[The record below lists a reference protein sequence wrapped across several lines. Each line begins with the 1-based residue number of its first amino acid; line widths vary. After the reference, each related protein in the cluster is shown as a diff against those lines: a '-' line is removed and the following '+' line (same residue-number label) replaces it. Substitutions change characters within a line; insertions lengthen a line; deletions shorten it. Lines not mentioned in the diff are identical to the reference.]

1 MFALLLQFLEGII
14 DSDIIMSAYEY
25 RENCFIFQRIFSGM
39 RNNDLKNGNLYL
51 YVHWYDKLAIYS
63 RFMHPRSRNKAY
75 LNYCL
80 SVGNSRGCIL
90 ERFPQRNGVTDFDD
104 TF

>member
-14 DSDIIMSAYEY
+14 DSDNIMSAYEY
-25 RENCFIFQRIFSGM
+25 RENYFIFHGIFSGM
-39 RNNDLKNGNLYL
+39 SNNDLKNGNLYL
-51 YVHWYDKLAIYS
+51 YAHWLDKLAIYS

-75 LNYCL
+75 LNYSL
-80 SVGNSRGCIL
+80 SVGNALGCIL
-90 ERFPQRNGVTDFDD
+90 ERFPQRNGVTDFDI